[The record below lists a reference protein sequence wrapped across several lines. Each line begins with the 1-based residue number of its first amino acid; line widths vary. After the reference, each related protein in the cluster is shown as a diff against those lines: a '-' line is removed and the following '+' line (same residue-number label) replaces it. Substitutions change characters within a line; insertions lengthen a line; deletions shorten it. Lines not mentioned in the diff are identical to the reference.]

1 MPFSFS
7 FLCLPQ
13 FLSDL
18 FMFSPPACIADVDVR
33 SQENNLAHRTREIDR
48 ERLIVRRGQPFSI
61 TLQYCD
67 PLPSKHRL
75 ELVLHLGRHRPPR
88 GMTFV
93 QENAT
98 LQICFVALLSHS
110 SEPYNYSDQSLQLKM
125 NLCPSVQARE
135 TR

>member
-13 FLSDL
+13 FLLDL
-18 FMFSPPACIADVDVR
+18 FMFSPPACIADVDVQ

-75 ELVLHLGRHRPPR
+75 ELVLHLGRHRPPE
-88 GMTFV
+88 G
-93 QENAT
+93 
-98 LQICFVALLSHS
+98 
-110 SEPYNYSDQSLQLKM
+110 
-125 NLCPSVQARE
+125 
-135 TR
+135 